1 MQTVT
6 EKSTA
11 YLTVSFY
18 DKAGALNV
26 PNTITYRIDD
36 VASGLQVRADTS
48 IGTVASSVEI
58 TLTATDNAILNA
70 NNRSERRR
78 VTVTA
83 SYGVADQ
90 VADEFYYEIV
100 SLVKAS

>member
-11 YLTVSFY
+11 YLTVNFY

-36 VASGLQVRADTS
+36 VFGGLQVRGDTA
-48 IGTVASSVEI
+48 IGAPASSIEI
-58 TLTATDNAILNA
+58 TLTAADNTILNTA
-70 NNRSERRR
+70 GQNERRR

-83 SYGVADQ
+83 VYGLGDQ
-90 VADEFYYEIV
+90 VADEYIYEV
-100 SLVKAS
+100 ANLLKVT